1 MIKNGECPGEIIIT
15 FKKVKNNSF
24 FYCKWWACG
33 VYSYCKEVY
42 EQMKHLI
49 IRIMKKLD
57 TKNRIVFPKAIMDHV
72 NTNEFYIEL
81 YDDGTIALVPIK
93 TNGGK

>member
-1 MIKNGECPGEIIIT
+1 
-15 FKKVKNNSF
+15 
-24 FYCKWWACG
+24 
-33 VYSYCKEVY
+33 
-42 EQMKHLI
+42 MKHLI

-72 NTNEFYIEL
+72 STNEFYIEL